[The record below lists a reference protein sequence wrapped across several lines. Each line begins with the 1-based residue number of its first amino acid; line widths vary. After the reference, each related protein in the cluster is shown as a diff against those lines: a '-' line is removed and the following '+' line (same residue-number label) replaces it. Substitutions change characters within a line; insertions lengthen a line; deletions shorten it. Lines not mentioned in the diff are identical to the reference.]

1 MGGKRMKEK
10 QESQADEQPRTYTR
24 DVKVPKSGRFFNF
37 KIISQKD
44 IEKQEIEKTNKTNS
58 KL

>member
-1 MGGKRMKEK
+1 MKEK

-24 DVKVPKSGRFFNF
+24 DAKAPKSGRFFNF